1 MNSLMSGYF
10 PYNHKLDKVF
20 RSKHLSKAYNLF
32 IQRKEEKETSQQSI
46 KQNVVDFMGRII
58 FLKGKPYTMS
68 LVNP

>member
-46 KQNVVDFMGRII
+46 KQNVD
-58 FLKGKPYTMS
+58 LKNAWN
-68 LVNP
+68 V